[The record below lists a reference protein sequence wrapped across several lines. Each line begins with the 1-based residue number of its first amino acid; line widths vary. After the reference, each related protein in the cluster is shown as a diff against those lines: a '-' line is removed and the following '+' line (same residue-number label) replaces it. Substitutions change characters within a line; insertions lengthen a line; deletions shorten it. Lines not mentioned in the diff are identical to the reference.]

1 SEAEAL
7 AVVRAAGP
15 SLTAVTVGRAPAWA
29 PDGNRLAYECSSGHV
44 EICVVNPDGSG
55 KTPLTPESPQAAAHP
70 AWSPDGLKIAF
81 SSTRSGAPELYVMHP
96 DGSNVVRLTTGVGFT
111 GSPAWSPDG
120 SSIAFDCRVD
130 AGNDDI
136 CAVHADGTGFV
147 RLTNDAG
154 RDYAVAWKPDGSRL
168 AFTTTRF
175 GADEIALVSAD
186 GRALTPIG
194 GGLA

>member
-1 SEAEAL
+1 
-7 AVVRAAGP
+7 
-15 SLTAVTVGRAPAWA
+15 
-29 PDGNRLAYECSSGHV
+29 
-44 EICVVNPDGSG
+44 
-55 KTPLTPESPQAAAHP
+55 
-70 AWSPDGLKIAF
+70 
-81 SSTRSGAPELYVMHP
+81 
-96 DGSNVVRLTTGVGFT
+96 VRLTTGVGFQ

-175 GADEIALVSAD
+175 GADEIALMYAD
-186 GRALTPIG
+186 GSGVTRIG
-194 GGLA
+194 GGLAGSEPAWSVNGSQLAFVGSVEDCGYYDCYTYLVIFVAGADGSKIQQITSGNEAHTPAWKPHP